1 MMPPATQEGP
11 EGAETFTY
19 YGYEKTGFAKIISN
33 YATDLPRV
41 DIKGEMKTGYVKG
54 IGDSYGYNVQE
65 MRASRMAGK
74 SLDTRRGESARYHI
88 DRLTNTLAW
97 RGDTANKLIGVLSE
111 DNGIPVLTLEDGATS
126 QGENWLTKNADEIID
141 DVKTALAQMDSTTQ
155 HVEIPDTLG
164 IPSDVYIGLSL
175 KRIPDTNISVLKYL
189 QENLPNIQIKSCPE
203 LNSTSVETNP
213 YAKASAGQ
221 GVGILYKYDADKLSI
236 EIPMPFLQHPVQ
248 YENLEVKI
256 PCESR
261 VAAAVIYVF
270 TFFFNFLVP
279 SGSGKAAIVMPLL
292 VPMADMADITRQ
304 TAVLA
309 YQLGDGPTNLF
320 WPTAAM
326 AALAMGNVPYSK
338 WFKWYLPLT
347 LVIFVVSIIIVVICA
362 QVGYGPF

>member
-1 MMPPATQEGP
+1 MSEMRYDANKPSEFYDPADFAALKNSNIPATIAASPAMRFDSEDAAAVFFARELDYIKSKTYDKQYPEFTALQMFPVTHEVP
-11 EGAETFTY
+11 EGAESFTY

-74 SLDTRRGESARYHI
+74 SLDTRRGEAARYHI

-97 RGDTANKLIGVLSE
+97 RGDSANKLIGVLST
-111 DNGIPVLTLEDGATS
+111 DNGVPVLTLEGGATS
-126 QGENWLTKNADEIID
+126 KGDSWLTKDPDEIID
-141 DVKTALAQMDSTTQ
+141 DVKTALTQMDNTTQ

-203 LNSTSVETNP
+203 LNSTSTETNP

-221 GVGILYKYDADKLSI
+221 GVGILYKYDSDKLSI

-248 YENLEVKI
+248 YENLEVKV

-261 VAAAVIYVF
+261 VAGAVIYY
-270 TFFFNFLVP
+270 
-279 SGSGKAAIVMPLL
+279 
-292 VPMADMADITRQ
+292 PMS
-304 TAVLA
+304 
-309 YQLGDGPTNLF
+309 
-320 WPTAAM
+320 
-326 AALAMGNVPYSK
+326 ALIM
-338 WFKWYLPLT
+338 
-347 LVIFVVSIIIVVICA
+347 
-362 QVGYGPF
+362 VGL